1 MRFIKSFNLY
11 EQQQMLN
18 KQEREA
24 IRFWTAGG
32 QKVMRSVW
40 NGNKKEVEY
49 WKDYRVSLEEDYYKN
64 GPKLLPYF
72 IQAIDKLPDYNGII
86 WRGDRDIKWS
96 DIKIG
101 KEIILDFSSC
111 SKSRGQAE
119 HFGYSEIKNQGVLFC
134 ISTKTAKDIS
144 RYADKKYKYQDEIII
159 QGGTH
164 FKVTDIHIPTPLDEW
179 RFMSDISPSGKRKP
193 KGKESGYYDTHPGK
207 GWHQLMM
214 VWLSEIG

>member
-111 SKSRGQAE
+111 S
-119 HFGYSEIKNQGVLFC
+119 I
-134 ISTKTAKDIS
+134 
-144 RYADKKYKYQDEIII
+144 
-159 QGGTH
+159 
-164 FKVTDIHIPTPLDEW
+164 LDL
-179 RFMSDISPSGKRKP
+179 RSS
-193 KGKESGYYDTHPGK
+193 
-207 GWHQLMM
+207 
-214 VWLSEIG
+214 